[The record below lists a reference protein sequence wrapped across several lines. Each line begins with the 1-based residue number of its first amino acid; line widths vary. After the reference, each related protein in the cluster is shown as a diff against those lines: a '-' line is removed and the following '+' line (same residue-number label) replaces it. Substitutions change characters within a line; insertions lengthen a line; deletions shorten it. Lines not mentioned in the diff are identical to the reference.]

1 MNDTALLYSLAA
13 FGLYT
18 LALILLA
25 GRSFSWRENRRL
37 FYVGRGRIPLLSSI
51 ATFCATWMSGASLVG
66 FTMYLYLSGYE
77 AFTGSVHGW
86 LLGLVFLPFIVLRLR
101 SRPVLSL
108 PEWLAEEYGD
118 QRLRTISALS
128 LVLAYT
134 FYIVIQFLVFAKVV
148 GYMLDIAYPLASL
161 LVYLFVLYTTFG
173 GMPAVVRSDMLN
185 MAVILPGVS
194 IAGWIIFHNAGGLG
208 AIHAEVFARDPSML
222 AITSRE
228 GLLFT
233 LAMMLGWGF
242 GVAANPQYAIR
253 IISARSSRTAW
264 KMLAAAGIVVSWIY
278 ICLTVIGLGGRAQLT
293 MDIPFGRE
301 AGFAQIFST
310 ILPPVPS
317 MLLLLA
323 VLAASVST
331 ANSQLLLA
339 ACSWC
344 YDFRRENNRP
354 DKDPLRE
361 DRFIFNNRVAITA
374 ISTAALIISFF
385 NLPGILIL
393 GRYSWSVVAICFLL
407 PLYLPFRLG
416 GRGLFV
422 AIASALV
429 LHTLLVLF
437 GGKLPEIGMLYALFL
452 EAVIWV
458 CASMGERR

>member
-1 MNDTALLYSLAA
+1 MNASYLLYSLSA

-25 GRSFSWRENRRL
+25 GQAFTWRETRTL
-37 FYVGRGRIPLLSSI
+37 FYVGKRRFSLVSSV

-66 FTMYLYLSGYE
+66 CTMYLYLSGYE

-86 LLGLVFLPFIVLRLR
+86 LLGLVCLPFIVLRLR
-101 SRPVLSL
+101 KRPVLSL
-108 PEWLAEEYGD
+108 PEWLSVEYGD
-118 QRLRTISALS
+118 TRLRTLSALS

-148 GYMLDIAYPLASL
+148 GYMLDITYPLASV

-173 GMPAVVRSDMLN
+173 GMPSVVRSDMLN
-185 MAVILPGVS
+185 MAVILVGVS
-194 IAGWIIFHNAGGLG
+194 VAGWLIYCEAGGLG
-208 AIHAEVFARDPSML
+208 AIHAEVFRRDPSML

-253 IISARSSRTAW
+253 IISARSTRTAW
-264 KMLAAAGIVVSWIY
+264 RMLGVTGLIVGWIY
-278 ICLTVIGLGGRAQLT
+278 VCITVIGLGGRALLT
-293 MDIPFGRE
+293 MNIPFGQE
-301 AGFAQIFST
+301 AGFAQLFST
-310 ILPPVPS
+310 VLTPLPA

-331 ANSQLLLA
+331 ANSELLLA

-344 YDFRRENNRP
+344 YDVRGESRRPEQ
-354 DKDPLRE
+354 DPLME
-361 DRFIFNNRVAITA
+361 DRFIFHNRIAITI

-407 PLYLPFRLG
+407 PLYSPLRPSG
-416 GRGLFV
+416 KGLFA
-422 AIASALV
+422 AIGSALI
-429 LHTLLVLF
+429 LHTLLVVF
-437 GGKLPEIGMLYALFL
+437 GGQLPEIAMLYSLLL
-452 EAVIWV
+452 EALLWA
-458 CASMGERR
+458 CAARGGKR